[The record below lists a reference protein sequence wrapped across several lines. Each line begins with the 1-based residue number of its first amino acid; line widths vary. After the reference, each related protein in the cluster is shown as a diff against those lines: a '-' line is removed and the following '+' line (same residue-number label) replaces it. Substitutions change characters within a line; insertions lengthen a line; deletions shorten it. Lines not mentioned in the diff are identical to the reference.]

1 MTLYV
6 AFGTLVSRS
15 GDFIDHESVNAKRC
29 ASGRQA
35 SIALLARPY
44 RRT

>member
-1 MTLYV
+1 LY
-6 AFGTLVSRS
+6 GSIRTLVSRIVE
-15 GDFIDHESVNAKRC
+15 FIDHESVIEFRC
-29 ASGRQA
+29 SSGRGA